1 MKRPTTW
8 PLVFAYVGL
17 AFMGLVLANFATTIT
32 TGGIAAGNLG
42 RAEGGRE
49 LITSGSVMLLA
60 GIAMMAIFGYLALM
74 ATLAQVRARRREL
87 GDQR

>member
-1 MKRPTTW
+1 MKRPTRW

-49 LITSGSVMLLA
+49 LITSGSAMLLA
-60 GIAMMAIFGYLALM
+60 GVAMTAVFGYLALT
-74 ATLAQVRARRREL
+74 ATLAQVRSRRKEL
-87 GDQR
+87 GGQR